1 MNNDQEI
8 TQANT
13 VRSRRS
19 CRWINVKQK
28 KNSGVLSLRGI
39 TGFHGCSRLS
49 LLASIGPLDWGFSSP
64 APIYSF
70 IVYSLYVVASL
81 FWNIL
86 KPKKN
91 KGHNKKWG
99 KRVSERNQWRRIK
112 QQQRRCLD
120 SKGYVFFAG
129 AVLAREI
136 VIVMLPLTSAK
147 NWCRSI
153 LFFSVVNF
161 P

>member
-70 IVYSLYVVASL
+70 IVYSLYAVASL

-86 KPKKN
+86 KQKKKRTQQKVRKKSEWEKSMEEN
-91 KGHNKKWG
+91 KAAAKAMSRFKRVCVFCGSSTG
-99 KRVSERNQWRRIK
+99 KRNCYRDAALDLGQELVSFNFI
-112 QQQRRCLD
+112 
-120 SKGYVFFAG
+120 
-129 AVLAREI
+129 
-136 VIVMLPLTSAK
+136 
-147 NWCRSI
+147 
-153 LFFSVVNF
+153 FFSR
-161 P
+161 

>member
-1 MNNDQEI
+1 MNNEQEI
-8 TQANT
+8 TQAYT

-49 LLASIGPLDWGFSSP
+49 SLASIGPLDWGFSSP

-70 IVYSLYVVASL
+70 IVYSLYAVASL

-86 KPKKN
+86 KPKI
-91 KGHNKKWG
+91 KKATTKSGEKEW
-99 KRVSERNQWRRIK
+99 V
-112 QQQRRCLD
+112 
-120 SKGYVFFAG
+120 
-129 AVLAREI
+129 REI
-136 VIVMLPLTSAK
+136 
-147 NWCRSI
+147 NGGE
-153 LFFSVVNF
+153 
-161 P
+161 